1 MRFLIV
7 IGLFTGSLGGCA
19 TDNAASTETAD
30 LKKRLDDALK
40 RQAQSEQKLE
50 ALEDRVFLLTDQ
62 LESQKVASAR
72 TPAPRL
78 PVVRLQPSEA
88 SAAVEDAPPA
98 PVQDKVSDGSGS
110 WFDDGRKVRRLASR
124 KEPRPEPPRLEPK
137 SAPIGDSLGVAPVPQ
152 IPATAPSEDPMKAY
166 RVAYEDLR
174 AGKHDV
180 AAGELREF
188 VRKWPRHDLAD
199 NAQYWLGESFYAR
212 KRWNEA
218 AAEFRATVDKWPLGN
233 KAPDALVKLGFC
245 LQAMGEQR
253 AARDV
258 LAQVGQSYPRTDA
271 ARLAEVR
278 LAELSHM
285 PEEKP

>member
-1 MRFLIV
+1 MRLFVATFL
-7 IGLFTGSLGGCA
+7 LAGCA

-40 RQAQSEQKLE
+40 RQAQSEQKIE
-50 ALEDRVFLLTDQ
+50 SLEDRVFLLTDQ
-62 LESQKVASAR
+62 VESQKVAAAR
-72 TPAPRL
+72 TPSPRL
-78 PVVRLQPSEA
+78 PVVTLHPSEA
-88 SAAVEDAPPA
+88 GEEAPTVTATPTAA
-98 PVQDKVSDGSGS
+98 PVQDKIADASGS
-110 WFDDGRKVRRLASR
+110 WFDDGRKVRRVASPR
-124 KEPRPEPPRLEPK
+124 KEPRA
-137 SAPIGDSLGVAPVPQ
+137 APIGDSLGVAPVPQ
-152 IPATAPSEDPMKAY
+152 IPRESEDPMKAY

-212 KRWNEA
+212 QRWNEA

-245 LQAMGEQR
+245 LQAMGDGR

-258 LAQVGQSYPRTDA
+258 LTQVGQSYPRTDA

-278 LAELSHM
+278 LAELAHGN
-285 PEEKP
+285 